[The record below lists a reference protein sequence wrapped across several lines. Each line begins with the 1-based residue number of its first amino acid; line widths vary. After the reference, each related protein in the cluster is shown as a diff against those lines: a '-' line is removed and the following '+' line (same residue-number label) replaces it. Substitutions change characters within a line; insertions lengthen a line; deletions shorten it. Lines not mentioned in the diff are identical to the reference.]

1 MYICTCIEIGNH
13 TKRIAFQINKVTLI
27 TTAMKQNTTSMPS
40 RNVLIK
46 CIYNNTLST
55 LLLRPPHHPLPPP
68 ERKDLL
74 YYYPAL
80 CSVLF
85 DIIIL
90 TIGVLHNRNRI
101 YFHIFVRRYSY
112 DLEHAVGCRLCPNTT
127 QPHYGYL
134 CAFEFPRRRIIS
146 TWSGLVQI

>member
-1 MYICTCIEIGNH
+1 MYICTCKEIGNH
-13 TKRIAFQINKVTLI
+13 TERIAFQINKVTLI

-90 TIGVLHNRNRI
+90 TISVLHNRNRI

-112 DLEHAVGCRLCPNTT
+112 GLEHAVGCRLS
-127 QPHYGYL
+127 QHYPATL
-134 CAFEFPRRRIIS
+134 WIFMCI
-146 TWSGLVQI
+146 